1 MQVKRLIQLTV
12 LAFALTACDSNS
24 YKKKDINEVWIT
36 MSDGIRL
43 AADIY
48 WPLDD
53 VRKDRFPMVFKRI

>member
-36 MSDGIRL
+36 M
-43 AADIY
+43 
-48 WPLDD
+48 
-53 VRKDRFPMVFKRI
+53 